1 MLIRRQSQ
9 PPLTASQSKFRAGDR
24 LTGPKRKSRL
34 TPCLHDEKFAQ
45 RMLLLIAVSSGRE
58 LDSSQLRKMIFVIRL
73 DMDKDL
79 CDALRRAEN
88 CVLRLMSDTLSL
100 AH

>member
-1 MLIRRQSQ
+1 
-9 PPLTASQSKFRAGDR
+9 
-24 LTGPKRKSRL
+24 
-34 TPCLHDEKFAQ
+34 
-45 RMLLLIAVSSGRE
+45 MLLLIAVSSGRE

-79 CDALRRAEN
+79 CDARRRAEN
-88 CVLRLMSDTLSL
+88 CVLRLMSDTLSP